1 MYLTSLNPSFFFCKM
16 VILVTPT
23 TQGDKMNIK
32 ITGTGTC
39 TQYMVNKCYIHVDI
53 FSSSFH
59 FSFPLLAL
67 FLPFPSLSFCGRQTL
82 SKVTSMMPHHGQ
94 MCSCLCVIPSP
105 WVSVGS
111 IFRHPVPVSVSAL
124 PLYPIW
130 WPHCRLS
137 CISINSISP
146 GGQDVVV
153 AEWTRQQSCRDRNL
167 NLLLASYVM
176 LGRLL
181 TC

>member
-111 IFRHPVPVSVSAL
+111 VTCFYQQKMAKVLRRH
-124 PLYPIW
+124 YCDYFI
-130 WPHCRLS
+130 
-137 CISINSISP
+137 CIK
-146 GGQDVVV
+146 
-153 AEWTRQQSCRDRNL
+153 L
-167 NLLLASYVM
+167 HLASGSIPCW
-176 LGRLL
+176 LCGSK
-181 TC
+181 